1 MRTLTAAALA
11 AGIALAAT
19 AATAQQDKKMHPFV
33 LADNGPGQVAL
44 VADQVKKKLT
54 DGGFQVVGSYSP
66 YPAAT
71 IIVVTSDALKSAA
84 AQTPFGAYGAVQRIS
99 LTQSKDQVQTAY
111 TNPRYMAAA
120 YRMKGDLG
128 QVAAQLAK
136 ALGAGKEYGAEKE
149 SMTAA
154 DLREYH
160 YMFGM
165 EYFTDPHELAQYA
178 NYPEA
183 VAAVEKGLAA
193 GVSGITKVYRVDVP
207 GKEETVFGVAMNGK
221 KGGGEMQDDVYLMSQ
236 IDFKDVKSSAH
247 LPYEMV
253 VAGKTVYALS
263 ARFRIAISFP
273 DLSMMG
279 SNSFMTIMDSP
290 DAIKKALTLAA
301 GGKP

>member
-1 MRTLTAAALA
+1 MKTLTAAALA
-11 AGIALAAT
+11 AGIALAAGV
-19 AATAQQDKKMHPFV
+19 AQAQPHAKMHPFI
-33 LADNGPGQVAL
+33 LAANGPGEAAQVAD
-44 VADQVKKKLT
+44 AVKKKLA
-54 DGGFQVVGSYSP
+54 DGGFQVVGAYSP
-66 YPAAT
+66 YPAVTVVA
-71 IIVVTSDALKSAA
+71 VTSDALKAAA

-99 LTQSKDQVQTAY
+99 LTQVKDQVQTAY

-128 QVAAQLAK
+128 AVAAQLAK
-136 ALGAGKEYGAEKE
+136 ILGAEKEYGAEKE
-149 SMTAA
+149 AMTDA

-178 NYPEA
+178 SYAEA
-183 VAAVEKGLAA
+183 VAAVEKNLAA
-193 GVSGITKVYRVDVP
+193 GASGVSKVYRVDVP

-221 KGGGEMQDDVYLMSQ
+221 KGGGDMQDDAYLMSQ
-236 IDFKDVKSSAH
+236 IDFKNVRSSAH

-263 ARFRIAISFP
+263 ARFRIAINFP

-279 SNSFMTIMDSP
+279 SNSFMSIMDSP